1 MEFSILIPVY
11 NTSIQQL
18 VEDLHQ
24 QANEIS
30 TKFQILLID
39 DCSELSCSY
48 LNKKVAL
55 LDNVSYQVLT
65 QNIGRAAIRNLLF
78 ETAKYDNCIVLDG
91 DVSII
96 KADFVKTY
104 LDNLTVQNIVV
115 GGHVYQKAAPLNK
128 KKYLHWLYG
137 SKIESKTA
145 QERAKQPYASFMTSN
160 FACNKAIFN
169 QLKFDEQIKGYGHE
183 DTLFGFAAKEKNIP
197 IQHIENAV
205 QHDGIDEVEV
215 FLSKQKNA
223 VQNLKQLYQNL
234 KYKNLIAKHSKLIK
248 STKIPFLEM
257 FSKMFQTALLKN
269 LKSKQPNLKALQLM
283 KLVWFRE

>member
-11 NTSIQQL
+11 NTSIQHL

-24 QANEIS
+24 QANS
-30 TKFQILLID
+30 LNTQFQILLID

-55 LDNVSYQVLT
+55 LENVSYQVLT
-65 QNIGRAAIRNLLF
+65 NNIGRAAIRNLLF
-78 ETAKYDNCIVLDG
+78 ETAQYDNCIVLDG

-96 KADFVKTY
+96 KADFIKTY
-104 LDNLTVQNIVV
+104 LEHLTTDNIVV
-115 GGHVYQKAAPLNK
+115 GGHVYQKVAPLNK

-137 SKIESKTA
+137 SEIESKTA

-160 FACNKAIFN
+160 FACSKAIFN

-183 DTLFGFAAKEKNIP
+183 DTLFGFAAQEKNIP

-223 VQNLKQLYQNL
+223 VQNLKKLYQNP
-234 KYKNLIAKHSKLIK
+234 KYKNLIAQHSKLIK
-248 STKIPFLEM
+248 STKIPFLGI

-269 LKSKQPNLKALQLM
+269 LKSKQPSLKALQLM
-283 KLVWFRE
+283 KLVWFGE